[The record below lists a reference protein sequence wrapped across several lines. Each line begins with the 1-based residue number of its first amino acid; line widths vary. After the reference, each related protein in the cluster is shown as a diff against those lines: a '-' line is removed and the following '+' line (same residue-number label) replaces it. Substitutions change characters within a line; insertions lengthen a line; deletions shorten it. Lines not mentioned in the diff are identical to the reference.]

1 MDATTRWETE
11 AIRSSAQ
18 KRSTPPRPT
27 AKRTRAKRPE
37 GTWLTLK
44 EAEAAT
50 GIPTNTLRKWVRK
63 DAIDSYLESDGELAM
78 RMLRLESVLRRAEEL
93 GRTIEPQPADG
104 AASVDEPSHTTT
116 AAGPATLPPAV
127 EAPPEPNDPKPK
139 APASVD
145 PPEGTML
152 VPIDAWNKMLNQLGN
167 LHEAGQM
174 LADARERAAKAE
186 TEATFLRERLAEIR
200 ADDQAEST
208 ESTDRP
214 QPTVDREVEAPPN
227 EAPAVAVLQDA
238 DLSTTTYWRYLTTGW
253 RDRKKRSR

>member
-11 AIRSSAQ
+11 AIRSSSRR
-18 KRSTPPRPT
+18 RSVPPQPT
-27 AKRTRAKRPE
+27 AKRAGAKRPT

-63 DAIDSYLESDGELAM
+63 DTVDSYLESDGELAI
-78 RMLRLESVLRRAEEL
+78 RMVRLESVAERAADL
-93 GRTIEPQPADG
+93 GRVLEPIPEVEPVEAERPQVPAPQTQEITTVSDPETP
-104 AASVDEPSHTTT
+104 AAS
-116 AAGPATLPPAV
+116 PAS
-127 EAPPEPNDPKPK
+127 PPE
-139 APASVD
+139 

-186 TEATFLRERLAEIR
+186 TEALFLRERLAELRSDGQIR
-200 ADDQAEST
+200 SIPPEPEPSPVPDEPAKE
-208 ESTDRP
+208 
-214 QPTVDREVEAPPN
+214 QPSEPSD
-227 EAPAVAVLQDA
+227 PA
-238 DLSTTTYWRYLTTGW
+238 TTTYWRYLTSGW
-253 RDRKKRSR
+253 RDRKKRNR